1 MGRFGSFVPRLIA
14 LTIVWLLATAAL
26 TFAAAQK
33 MGTAHPAATTTTQ
46 SAAAQRAVLVVPDV
60 RSQAFV
66 FAKGTLSDAGFSFRV
81 EGSVRGY
88 PSNSVATQVPAP
100 GTHVF
105 DTGAPTIVLH
115 LSRSGAQSGL
125 PDDTSAVPGTRIQ
138 LADLALNR
146 VAAPAVTK
154 KVVVK
159 KAAVKKAVPRRAA
172 VKKAPV
178 KKAVPKRAAVKKAPV
193 KKAAV
198 KTTAPKHRWPQH
210 RPAAF
215 VVAGARREPLDEMPL
230 TVRAQALLT
239 WISGHPQPT
248 DANVHRWLFQHA
260 WIVTGAQ
267 MGWWH
272 GAEALK
278 TLEAVDRRAWANW
291 GIGARSNA
299 VARQALKQVEAK
311 SS

>member
-1 MGRFGSFVPRLIA
+1 MSLGPEVPKETVMGRFGSFVPRLIA

-33 MGTAHPAATTTTQ
+33 IGTVHPAATTTTQ
-46 SAAAQRAVLVVPDV
+46 AADAQRAVLVVPDV
-60 RSQAFV
+60 RRQAFV

-81 EGSVRGY
+81 EGAVLGY
-88 PSNSVATQVPAP
+88 ASNSVATQVPAA

-115 LSRSGAQSGL
+115 LSRSGTQSGL
-125 PDDTSAVPGTRIQ
+125 PQDTSAVPGTRVQ

-146 VAAPAVTK
+146 VTAPAVTK
-154 KVVVK
+154 KT
-159 KAAVKKAVPRRAA
+159 AVKKAVL
-172 VKKAPV
+172 KKATPK
-178 KKAVPKRAAVKKAPV
+178 KKAVPAKQ
-193 KKAAV
+193 
-198 KTTAPKHRWPQH
+198 TPKHRWPQH
-210 RPAAF
+210 RPPAF

-239 WISGHPQPT
+239 WMNGRPQPT
-248 DANVHRWLFQHA
+248 NTNVHRWLFQHS

-267 MGWWH
+267 LGWWH

-278 TLEAVDRRAWANW
+278 TLEAVDQRARAVW

>member
-66 FAKGTLSDAGFSFRV
+66 FAKGTLGDAGFSFRV
-81 EGSVRGY
+81 EGSVHGY

-115 LSRSGAQSGL
+115 LSRNGAQSGL

-154 KVVVK
+154 KAAVK
-159 KAAVKKAVPRRAA
+159 KAAVKKAA
-172 VKKAPV
+172 VKKT
-178 KKAVPKRAAVKKAPV
+178 AVKKTAV
-193 KKAAV
+193 KKTV
-198 KTTAPKHRWPQH
+198 PTHRWPQH
-210 RPAAF
+210 RPPAF

-239 WISGHPQPT
+239 WMSGHPQPT

-278 TLEAVDRRAWANW
+278 TLEAVDQRAWANW